1 MGMSDAPWKCAARH
15 DAAAG
20 VRPARAALPVVLA
33 LCVVVGATL
42 AAAGPS
48 WSGRTG
54 RGALAP
60 GLHLPPPAT
69 ENPSWSGEV
78 AWASKNGVT
87 GFDRVTGAWVQ
98 PGIVASPSSEYADTW
113 VGVDGYDGNLLQ
125 TGTTAWTR
133 DGAVSYEAWF
143 VAWTGTPSGM
153 TVIDEPVAAGDRMHA
168 AINRNPSGTW
178 SVVLDDTTAGW
189 SWTTTVTYPASGS
202 TAEWIEE
209 APGTWSTRSHHQTL
223 ADYGS
228 ATFTTV
234 RADGAAPATVT
245 TFDIAEDGA
254 VVSYPSTY
262 DTSQGSFTVRYGRP
276 VPTVHSINPTSGPA
290 SGGSIVQ
297 LSGANLGSSPV
308 VRFGSVEATVVRSS
322 TSTLVV
328 RAPAHL
334 PGEVPVTV
342 TVASAADA
350 ATAARSFEYL
360 SAYGYEVV
368 LSSGAVH
375 GFGSATRAAGCQVR
389 RAAVVGFARDART
402 GGFWEATSGG
412 GVYDVDAPDLG
423 TLTALVDRLSIGTVS
438 GIAAAPTG
446 GGYWLVTSKGAV
458 YEFGSAR
465 SFGTLRHVH
474 LGSRIVGM
482 SAAPTGRGYWL
493 LASDGGVFRFGSAG
507 HYGSAAHLRFRA
519 APFVGM
525 SAAPTG
531 RGYWLVAADGRV
543 FGFGRAHV
551 VGSPGRTGLRGGVV
565 GIAAS
570 ATGRGYWLVAADG
583 KVFAFGAARFCGSV
597 PATAHT
603 PRAVGIVA
611 S

>member
-1 MGMSDAPWKCAARH
+1 MGAGWGFMGMGDAPCKGGARH
-15 DAAAG
+15 DSAAD
-20 VRPARAALPVVLA
+20 VRVARAALPVVLA
-33 LCVVVGATL
+33 MSVVAGAAL
-42 AAAGPS
+42 AAAAGPP

-54 RGALAP
+54 RAALAP
-60 GLHLPPPAT
+60 GLRLPPPTT

-98 PGIVASPSSEYADTW
+98 PGIVASSSPEYADTW
-113 VGVDGYDGNLLQ
+113 VGVDGYDGKLLQ
-125 TGTTAWTR
+125 TGTTAWTK

-153 TVIDEPVAAGDRMHA
+153 TVIDEPVAAGDRMQA
-168 AINRNPSGTW
+168 AIDRNRSGTW
-178 SVVLDDTTAGW
+178 SVQLDDTTAGW

-209 APGTWSTRSHHQTL
+209 APGTWSTGSHYQTL

-262 DTSQGSFTVRYGRP
+262 DTSQDSFTVRYGRP
-276 VPTVHSINPTSGPA
+276 APTVRWISPTSGPA
-290 SGGSIVQ
+290 SGGSIVE
-297 LSGANLGSSPV
+297 LSGADLGSSPV
-308 VRFGSVEATVVRSS
+308 VRFGSVEATVLRSS
-322 TSTLVV
+322 TRTLVV
-328 RAPAHL
+328 RVPAHA

-350 ATAARSFEYL
+350 ATAALGFEYR
-360 SAYGYEVV
+360 S
-368 LSSGAVH
+368 VH
-375 GFGSATRAAGCQVR
+375 GYGSATHAAASQVR
-389 RAAVVGFARDART
+389 RATVVGFARDART
-402 GGFWEATSGG
+402 GGFWEATSDG

-423 TLTALVDRLSIGTVS
+423 TLTALVDRLSIGPVS
-438 GIAAAPTG
+438 GIAATPTG

-465 SFGTLRHVH
+465 SFGTLGHRH

-482 SAAPTGRGYWL
+482 SAAPTGQ
-493 LASDGGVFRFGSAG
+493 
-507 HYGSAAHLRFRA
+507 
-519 APFVGM
+519 
-525 SAAPTG
+525 
-531 RGYWLVAADGRV
+531 
-543 FGFGRAHV
+543 
-551 VGSPGRTGLRGGVV
+551 
-565 GIAAS
+565 
-570 ATGRGYWLVAADG
+570 GYWLVAADG
-583 KVFAFGAARFCGSV
+583 KVFAFGAARFCGSLR
-597 PATAHT
+597 ASART
-603 PRAVGIVA
+603 PPPVGIVA
-611 S
+611 G